1 MFSRLYLLVILLTA
15 LALVWTSC
23 GDDPDRLGP
32 REPVPAD
39 PAATAQTIRVVTP
52 QPRALPK
59 PPAPPPAVVAPP
71 PVIPAEAAPTTVPT
85 RPVII
90 PLPRTVGSGATGYL
104 VSAPTAFRSGYSEGV
119 SVSLFSARNTPASGE
134 VRLSLTR
141 AGAPIASAVEYVEGA
156 QTVFLDL
163 PQTDSGDDYT
173 LEVSGPGFEDSA
185 PMRVIDGAIVF
196 VETDKPIYKP
206 GQDLRVRVL
215 RLDAELRPMPGEV
228 TVEIT
233 DAKGIK
239 VFRKQTTSDDYGMA
253 SLTMPLSTE
262 PNLGVWKVTARYGE
276 QTAQVDARVERYTL
290 PRYEI
295 DVTLP
300 RDWVLADDP
309 IEGVILAEYSFGRPV
324 RGEVEVVAY
333 RYVGEWERFASFSE
347 DIDGEVSFDL
357 PAAQYVAGVP
367 AAGGQGN
374 VRLDVTVSERSTGYV
389 EKTTHLLTV
398 ASHPVNVRLIAESP
412 SFKPSLPFSILVIA
426 ETPDNMP
433 VDTDIPLY
441 ISYYDENLDY
451 ILDESLD
458 VSTINGKALVSIEP
472 PPDAVR
478 ADVYTDY
485 GSYLTLNASYSPS
498 DSFIHLEQTGELG
511 LGVGDI
517 ARFTV
522 HATRPGRLYYEI
534 VSRGRVVFSD
544 VSDSSDIAFV
554 TAPAMA
560 PSSRLIV
567 YQILPDN
574 EVAADFMSFDVS
586 GGYPMETAIHTS
598 ADEVRPGEPVD
609 IEIVTQGRARVGLAA
624 VDRSVFIL
632 AENRLNLHQVFA
644 ELERLYMQPQVEV
657 HDDIWSD
664 GITTR
669 GAAETFA
676 DAGLVIMTN
685 KTVPEGEVHHMA
697 VQAMAMAAAAP
708 APAPT
713 TAPAAV
719 EKAVMAEVVVEVDGA
734 QSDGQLAEVQRV
746 RQFFPE
752 TWLWTDL
759 VTDDTGR
766 ATVSAE
772 APDSITT
779 WMFRV
784 VSLSKE
790 HGLGVA
796 EAEMRVFQP
805 FFMELDLPYSAVRG
819 EEFPVKVSLY
829 NYLDSAQEFFVEM
842 EDSDDYE
849 LLDESLKS
857 VTVEGGDLGG
867 VEFRIRLTSLGK
879 APIEITARSRDSA
892 DAVVR
897 DLLVEPEG
905 VSHEIVENAI
915 MSAGDAAEFVTSPLV
930 GSVPGSARAR
940 VAVSGSY
947 LSQTLEGLENLL
959 QMPFGCGEQNMILFA
974 PNVFVARYLEET
986 GQIKP
991 EVMAK
996 AEHLMTTGYQ
1006 RELTYRRA
1014 DGSFSAFGDS
1024 DESGSL
1030 WLTAFVL
1037 KTFAQADGL
1046 IYMDDTVL
1054 RDAAHWIAQ
1063 RQRPDGSFEPVG
1075 FLHHQEL
1082 LGGLQGNT
1090 ALTAYVAI
1098 ALLEASESD
1107 GADSAIAYLERQ
1119 LDAIEDPYTM
1129 AIVTYALELGDSG
1142 MAGDAHDRLM
1152 SMARQDE
1159 NGIYWGDDTSGT
1171 LPANGQMSNS
1181 AGVETTGY
1189 ATLALLE
1196 RGDRIGAA
1204 SAARW
1209 LVSQRNAF
1217 GGFGSTQDTVVGLQA
1232 LIEFA
1237 AQARFDVDMVITLTS
1252 GAWSRQIEVNAAN
1265 SDVVQIIDVPIGEPL
1280 RIVASKGDGEAV
1292 VQVVNRFNMPEV
1304 ETHQVEAFQIDVD
1317 YSADAIEV
1325 DDRIEVSVEARFTPP
1340 MPVDAG
1346 MVVIDV
1352 AIPTGFA
1359 PVTETIE
1366 ALVEEHHKLKRY
1378 EIAGRKVILYVEDMQ
1393 PNESI
1398 SLEFEAVALHPVRAQ
1413 PVTSQVYSYYSP
1425 HWRAETLGR
1434 AVSVDPR

>member
-1 MFSRLYLLVILLTA
+1 MFPRLSLLLVILLTA
-15 LALVWTSC
+15 LVAVGAAC
-23 GDDPDRLGP
+23 GDVP
-32 REPVPAD
+32 RSRAPQSPLPAE

-52 QPRALPK
+52 QPQALPK
-59 PPAPPPAVVAPP
+59 PPASPAAVVAPP
-71 PVIPAEAAPTTVPT
+71 PVTSAETAPTPAPARSVPA
-85 RPVII
+85 RRSVVP
-90 PLPRTVGSGATGYL
+90 PPQATGYL

-119 SVSLFSARNTPASGE
+119 SVSLFSARNSPASGE

-141 AGAPIASAVEYVEGA
+141 AGAPVASTVEYVEGA
-156 QTVFLDL
+156 QTMFLNL
-163 PQTDSGDDYT
+163 PLTEPGDDYT
-173 LEVSGPGFEDSA
+173 LEVSGPSFSDSA
-185 PMRVIDGAIVF
+185 PMRVIDGAVVF

-206 GQDLRVRVL
+206 GQDLSVRVL

-309 IEGVILAEYSFGRPV
+309 IEGVISAEYSFGRHV
-324 RGEVEVVAY
+324 RGEVEAVAY
-333 RYVGEWERFASFSE
+333 RYVGEWEEFASFSE

-367 AAGGQGN
+367 EAGGQGN
-374 VRLDVTVSERSTGYV
+374 VRLDITVSERSTGYV
-389 EKTTHLLTV
+389 ETTTHLLTV
-398 ASHPVNVRLIAESP
+398 AESPINVRLIAESP

-433 VDTDIPLY
+433 VDTDVPLY

-451 ILDESLD
+451 ILEESLD
-458 VSTINGKALVSIEP
+458 VSTVNGKALVAIEP
-472 PPDAVR
+472 PKDAVK
-478 ADVYTDY
+478 AEVYAEY
-485 GSYLTLNASYSPS
+485 HSYLTLDASYSPS

-511 LGVGDI
+511 LGVGDV

-522 HATRPGRLYYEI
+522 HATRPGRFYYEI

-544 VSDSSDIAFV
+544 VSDSSDISFV
-554 TAPAMA
+554 TAPDMA

-574 EVAADFMSFDVS
+574 EVAADYITFNVS
-586 GGYPMETAIHTS
+586 GHYPMEIGIDLS
-598 ADEVRPGEPVD
+598 SDEVRPGDSV
-609 IEIVTQGRARVGLAA
+609 EIGLTTQGRARVGLAA

-632 AENRLNLHQVFA
+632 SENRLNLQQVFA
-644 ELERLYMQPQVEV
+644 ELERLYMQPQVEL
-657 HDDIWSD
+657 HIDDHGWSRS
-664 GITTR
+664 TATR
-669 GAAETFA
+669 GAKETFA

-685 KTVPEGEVHHMA
+685 KTLPEGEVHEMEE
-697 VQAMAMAAAAP
+697 VAMAMAAA
-708 APAPT
+708 
-713 TAPAAV
+713 PAAASVAEADALAGSV
-719 EKAVMAEVVVEVDGA
+719 E
-734 QSDGQLAEVQRV
+734 QLAEVQRV

-752 TWLWTDL
+752 TWLWTDV

-766 ATVSAE
+766 ATVNAE

-779 WMFRV
+779 WMFRA

-796 EAEMRVFQP
+796 EAELRVFQP
-805 FFMELDLPYSAVRG
+805 FFVELDLPYSAVRG

-829 NYLDSAQEFFVEM
+829 NYLDSTQEFFVEM

-849 LLDESLKS
+849 LLEKSLKS
-857 VTVEGGDLGG
+857 VTVEGSDLGV
-867 VEFRIRLTSLGK
+867 VEFRIRLTDLGR
-879 APIEITARSRDSA
+879 APIEITARSHDSA
-892 DAVVR
+892 DAIVR

-905 VSHEIVENAI
+905 VSHEIVENVI
-915 MSAGDAAEFVTSPLV
+915 ISAEDVAEFVTSPPA
-930 GSVPGSARAR
+930 GSVQGSARAQ
-940 VAVSGSY
+940 VAISGSY
-947 LSQTLEGLENLL
+947 LSHTIDGLENLL

-986 GQIKP
+986 GQLKP

-1006 RELTYRRA
+1006 RELTYRRD

-1054 RDAAHWIAQ
+1054 SDAAHWIAQ
-1063 RQRPDGSFEPVG
+1063 SQRSDGSFEPVG

-1098 ALLEASESD
+1098 ALLEAGESD
-1107 GADSAIAYLERQ
+1107 RAGSAIAYLERQ

-1129 AIVTYALELGDSG
+1129 AIVSYVLELGGSG
-1142 MAGDAHDRLM
+1142 MAGVAYDRLM
-1152 SMARQDE
+1152 SMARQGE
-1159 NGIYWGDDTSGT
+1159 NGIYWGDEGTSGT
-1171 LPANGQMSNS
+1171 LPSNGQMSNS
-1181 AGVETTGY
+1181 PRVETTGY

-1237 AQARFDVDMVITLTS
+1237 AQARFDVDMSITLTS

-1280 RIVASKGDGEAV
+1280 RIVASKGDGEVV

-1304 ETHQVEAFQIDVD
+1304 ETHQVEAFSIDVD
-1317 YSADAIEV
+1317 YSADDIEV
-1325 DDRIEVSVEARFTPP
+1325 DDRIDVSVEARFTPP

-1359 PVTETIE
+1359 PVTETVE
-1366 ALVEEHHKLKRY
+1366 SLVEEHHKLKRY
-1378 EIAGRKVILYVEDMQ
+1378 EVAGRKVILYVEDMQ

-1398 SLEFEAVALHPVRAQ
+1398 SLEFEAVALHPVQAQ

-1425 HWRAETLGR
+1425 HWRAEALGE
-1434 AVSVDPR
+1434 AVSVGAR

>member
-1 MFSRLYLLVILLTA
+1 MFSRLFFLVILLIA
-15 LALVWTSC
+15 LAFGAASC
-23 GDDPDRLGP
+23 GDDPEIRGP
-32 REPVPAD
+32 RNPLPAE

-52 QPRALPK
+52 RSQALPQQ
-59 PPAPPPAVVAPP
+59 PAAPVPAIVPP
-71 PVIPAEAAPTTVPT
+71 PVTPAEVAPTPVPA
-85 RPVII
+85 RPV
-90 PLPRTVGSGATGYL
+90 PARPSVVPPGRATGYL

-119 SVSLFSARNTPASGE
+119 SVSLFSAQNTPASGE

-156 QTVFLDL
+156 QTVFLNL
-163 PQTDSGDDYT
+163 PQTESGDDYT

-185 PMRVIDGAIVF
+185 PMRMIDGAVVF

-206 GQDLRVRVL
+206 GQDMRVRVL
-215 RLDAELRPMPGEV
+215 RLDAELKPLPGEV

-239 VFRKQTTSDDYGMA
+239 VFKKQTTSDDYGMA

-300 RDWVLADDP
+300 KDWVLADEL
-309 IEGVILAEYSFGRPV
+309 IEGAISAEYSFGKPV
-324 RGEVEVVAY
+324 RGEVEIVAY
-333 RYVGEWERFASFSE
+333 RYVGTWERFALFNE

-374 VRLDVTVSERSTGYV
+374 VRLDITVSERSTGYV
-389 EKTTHLLTV
+389 ETTTHLLTV
-398 ASHPVNVRLIAESP
+398 AESPINVRLIAESP

-433 VDTDIPLY
+433 VDTDILLN

-458 VSTINGKALVSIEP
+458 VPTINGKALVSIEP
-472 PPDAVR
+472 PKDAVW

-485 GSYLTLNASYSPS
+485 GSYLAINASYSPS
-498 DSFIHLEQTGELG
+498 DSFIHLEQTGELD
-511 LGVGDI
+511 LGVGAV

-522 HATRPGRLYYEI
+522 HATRSGRFYYEI

-544 VSDSSDIAFV
+544 VSDSSDISFV

-574 EVAADFMSFDVS
+574 EVAADYISFDVS
-586 GGYPMETAIHTS
+586 GGYPMEVSIDLS
-598 ADEVRPGEPVD
+598 SDEIRPGDSV
-609 IEIVTQGRARVGLAA
+609 EIGLTTQGRARVGLAA

-632 AENRLNLHQVFA
+632 SENRLNLQQVFA
-644 ELERLYMQPQVEV
+644 KLERLYMQPQVEL
-657 HDDIWSD
+657 HIDDD
-664 GITTR
+664 GWPPSTATR
-669 GAAETFA
+669 GAKETFA

-685 KTVPEGEVHHMA
+685 KTVPEGEVHQMEVDQMEA
-697 VQAMAMAAAAP
+697 APAAAMAAA
-708 APAPT
+708 
-713 TAPAAV
+713 PAA
-719 EKAVMAEVVVEVDGA
+719 APVVVKEVPVEGTRA
-734 QSDGQLAEVQRV
+734 TPVEQLAEVQRV

-759 VTDDTGR
+759 VTDDSGR
-766 ATVSAE
+766 ATVNAE

-779 WMFRV
+779 WMFRA

-805 FFMELDLPYSAVRG
+805 FFVEMDLPYSAVRG

-829 NYLDSAQEFFVEM
+829 NYLDSTQEFFVEL

-857 VTVEGGDLGG
+857 VTVEGSDLGV
-867 VEFRIRLTSLGK
+867 VEFRIRLTSLGR
-879 APIEITARSRDSA
+879 APIEITARSRNSA

-905 VSHEIVENAI
+905 VSHEIVENVI
-915 MSAGDAAEFVTSPLV
+915 MSEGDAAEFITSPPV
-930 GSVPGSARAR
+930 GSVPGSARAQ

-974 PNVFVARYLEET
+974 PNVFVAQYLEET
-986 GQIKP
+986 GQLKP

-1024 DESGSL
+1024 DDSGSL

-1054 RDAAHWIAQ
+1054 RDAAYWIAQ
-1063 RQRPDGSFEPVG
+1063 RQRSDGSFEPVG

-1107 GADSAIAYLERQ
+1107 RADSAIAYLERQ

-1129 AIVTYALELGDSG
+1129 AIVTYALELGSSG
-1142 MAGDAHDRLM
+1142 MAGSAYDRLM

-1159 NGIYWGDDTSGT
+1159 NGIYWGDDDTSGT
-1171 LPANGQMSNS
+1171 LPANGRMSSS

-1189 ATLALLE
+1189 ATLALVE

-1217 GGFGSTQDTVVGLQA
+1217 GGFDSTQDTVVGLQA

-1237 AQARFDVDMVITLTS
+1237 AQAKFDVDMTITLTS

-1265 SDVVQIIDVPIGEPL
+1265 SDVVQIITVPIGEPL
-1280 RIVASKGDGEAV
+1280 RIAASKGDGEAV

-1304 ETHQVEAFQIDVD
+1304 ETRQVEAFRINVD
-1317 YSADAIEV
+1317 YSADDIEV
-1325 DDRIEVSVEARFTPP
+1325 NDRIEVSVEARFTPP
-1340 MPVDAG
+1340 TPVEAG

-1359 PVTETIE
+1359 PVTETVE
-1366 ALVEEHHKLKRY
+1366 ALVKEHHKLKRY
-1378 EIAGRKVILYVEDMQ
+1378 EIAGRKVILYVEDMR

-1398 SLEFEAVALHPVRAQ
+1398 SLEFEAVALHPVQAQ
-1413 PVTSQVYSYYSP
+1413 PVTSQIYSYYSP
-1425 HWRAETLGR
+1425 HWRAETLGQ
-1434 AVSVDPR
+1434 AVSVGAR

>member
-1 MFSRLYLLVILLTA
+1 MFSRLFFLVILLIA
-15 LALVWTSC
+15 LAFGAASC
-23 GDDPDRLGP
+23 GDDPELRGP
-32 REPVPAD
+32 RNPLPAE

-52 QPRALPK
+52 QPQALPQQ
-59 PPAPPPAVVAPP
+59 PAAPVPAIVPP
-71 PVIPAEAAPTTVPT
+71 PVTPAEVAPTPVPA
-85 RPVII
+85 RPV
-90 PLPRTVGSGATGYL
+90 PARPSVVPPGRATGYL

-119 SVSLFSARNTPASGE
+119 SVSLFSPQNTPASGE

-156 QTVFLDL
+156 QTVFLNL
-163 PQTDSGDDYT
+163 PQTESGDDYT

-185 PMRVIDGAIVF
+185 PMRMIDGAVVF

-215 RLDAELRPMPGEV
+215 RLDAELKPLPGEV

-233 DAKGIK
+233 VAKGIK
-239 VFRKQTTSDDYGMA
+239 VFKKQTISDDYGMA

-300 RDWVLADDP
+300 KDWVLADEL
-309 IEGVILAEYSFGRPV
+309 IEGAISAEYSFGKPV
-324 RGEVEVVAY
+324 RGEVEIVAY
-333 RYVGEWERFASFSE
+333 RYVGTWERFASFNE

-374 VRLDVTVSERSTGYV
+374 VRLDITVSERSTGYV
-389 EKTTHLLTV
+389 ETTTHLLTV
-398 ASHPVNVRLIAESP
+398 AESPINVRLIAESP

-433 VDTDIPLY
+433 VDTDILLN

-458 VSTINGKALVSIEP
+458 VPTINGKALVSIEP
-472 PPDAVR
+472 PKDAVW

-485 GSYLTLNASYSPS
+485 GSYLAINASYSPS
-498 DSFIHLEQTGELG
+498 DSFIHLEQTGELD
-511 LGVGDI
+511 LGVGAV

-522 HATRPGRLYYEI
+522 HATRSGRFYYEI

-544 VSDSSDIAFV
+544 VSDSSDISFV

-574 EVAADFMSFDVS
+574 EVAADYISFDVS
-586 GGYPMETAIHTS
+586 GGYPMEVSIDLS
-598 ADEVRPGEPVD
+598 SDEVRPGDSV
-609 IEIVTQGRARVGLAA
+609 EIGLTTQGRARVGLAA

-632 AENRLNLHQVFA
+632 SENRLNLQQVFA
-644 ELERLYMQPQVEV
+644 ELERLYMQPQVEI

-685 KTVPEGEVHHMA
+685 KTVPEGEVHQMEVQMMA
-697 VQAMAMAAAAP
+697 APAMAAPAMAAAP
-708 APAPT
+708 VVVKEV
-713 TAPAAV
+713 AV
-719 EKAVMAEVVVEVDGA
+719 EGTRAAPVE
-734 QSDGQLAEVQRV
+734 QLAEVQRV

-759 VTDDTGR
+759 VTDDSGR
-766 ATVSAE
+766 ATVNAE

-779 WMFRV
+779 WMFRA

-805 FFMELDLPYSAVRG
+805 FFVEMDLPYSAVRG

-829 NYLDSAQEFFVEM
+829 NYLDSTQEFFVEL

-849 LLDESLKS
+849 LLDEPLKS
-857 VTVEGGDLGG
+857 VTVEGGDLGV
-867 VEFRIRLTSLGK
+867 VEFRIRLTSLGR

-905 VSHEIVENAI
+905 VSHEVVENAI
-915 MSAGDAAEFVTSPLV
+915 MSAGNAAEFVISPPM
-930 GSVPGSARAR
+930 GSVPGSARAQ

-986 GQIKP
+986 GQLKP

-1024 DESGSL
+1024 DDSGSL

-1054 RDAAHWIAQ
+1054 RDAAYWIAQ
-1063 RQRPDGSFEPVG
+1063 RQRSDGSFEPVG

-1107 GADSAIAYLERQ
+1107 RADSAIAYLERQ

-1129 AIVTYALELGDSG
+1129 AIVTYALELGGSG
-1142 MAGDAHDRLM
+1142 MSGAAYDRLM

-1159 NGIYWGDDTSGT
+1159 NGIYWGDDDTSGT
-1171 LPANGQMSNS
+1171 LPANGRMSNS

-1189 ATLALLE
+1189 ATLALVE

-1217 GGFGSTQDTVVGLQA
+1217 GGFDSTQDTVVGLQA

-1237 AQARFDVDMVITLTS
+1237 AQAKFDVDMTITLTS

-1265 SDVVQIIDVPIGEPL
+1265 SDVVQIITVPIGEPL
-1280 RIVASKGDGEAV
+1280 RIAASKGDGEAV

-1304 ETHQVEAFQIDVD
+1304 ETRQVDAFRINVD
-1317 YSADAIEV
+1317 YSADDIEV
-1325 DDRIEVSVEARFTPP
+1325 NDRIEVSVEARFTPP
-1340 MPVDAG
+1340 TPVEAG

-1359 PVTETIE
+1359 PVTETVE
-1366 ALVEEHHKLKRY
+1366 ALVKEHHKLKRY
-1378 EIAGRKVILYVEDMQ
+1378 EIAGRKVILYVEDMR

-1398 SLEFEAVALHPVRAQ
+1398 SLEFEAVALHPVQAQ
-1413 PVTSQVYSYYSP
+1413 PVTSQIYSYYSP
-1425 HWRAETLGR
+1425 HWRAETLGQ
-1434 AVSVDPR
+1434 AVSVGAR